1 MADGVDTSW
10 LDEGEQR
17 DWRASVVGMTY
28 LLATLSRDLEVA
40 TGLSMAEY
48 EILVRLSEAPDGS
61 VRMSDLAD
69 GVAHSRSR
77 VTHTVARLEA
87 AGLVSRRPAA
97 EDRRGIAATLTAAG
111 YERLVAAAPSHV
123 ASVRARLVDVI
134 DRDQLAQL
142 GEAMRA
148 VLREAALVDAPGE
161 SSDTSCGD
169 GAEPCTQEGLRD

>member
-1 MADGVDTSW
+1 MTDAADAHW

-28 LLATLSRDLEVA
+28 LLGALSRDLEVA

-48 EILVRLSEAPDGS
+48 ELLVRLSEAPAWS

-69 GVAHSRSR
+69 RVAHSRSR
-77 VTHTVARLEA
+77 VTHTVARLES
-87 AGLVSRRPAA
+87 AGLVVRRPTA
-97 EDRRGIAATLTAAG
+97 EDRRGIAATMTAAG
-111 YERLVAAAPSHV
+111 YERLAAAAPSHV

-134 DRDQLAQL
+134 DREQLAQL

-148 VLREAALVDAPGE
+148 VLREAALA
-161 SSDTSCGD
+161 D

>member
-1 MADGVDTSW
+1 MVDDEDARW
-10 LDEGEQR
+10 LDESEQR

-28 LLATLSRDLEVA
+28 LLGRLSRDLEVA

-61 VRMSDLAD
+61 VRMSELAD

-87 AGLVSRRPAA
+87 AGLVTRRPAA
-97 EDRRGIAATLTAAG
+97 EDRRGIAATMTGAG
-111 YERLVAAAPSHV
+111 RDRLVAAAPAHV
-123 ASVRARLVDVI
+123 ASVRARLVDVV

-148 VLREAALVDAPGE
+148 VLREAAR
-161 SSDTSCGD
+161 SD
-169 GAEPCTQEGLRD
+169 GAAPPSGADAAGPCIQEGLRD